1 MWGERNAESVDGA
14 IDSRWGG
21 VDICSGQCRGRAFRK
36 AGASRDLFKK
46 DVVRFGRVAADA
58 RAEFKLL
65 FWWSLGIEGC
75 WLF

>member
-1 MWGERNAESVDGA
+1 MRGERNAESVDGS

-21 VDICSGQCRGRAFRK
+21 VDICSAQCRGRAFRE

-58 RAEFKLL
+58 RAEVIEC
-65 FWWSLGIEGC
+65 IEGKANY
-75 WLF
+75 LRERDR